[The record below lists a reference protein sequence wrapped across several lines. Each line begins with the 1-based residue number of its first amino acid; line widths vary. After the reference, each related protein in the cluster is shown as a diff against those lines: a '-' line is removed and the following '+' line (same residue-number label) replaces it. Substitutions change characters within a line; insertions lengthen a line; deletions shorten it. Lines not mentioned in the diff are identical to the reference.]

1 MKKVLIFSL
10 AYLPHVGGAE
20 LALKELTDRLD
31 EFEFHLLTLRFRAED
46 AAREKIGNVFVY
58 RIGFGSSA
66 LQKVLFV
73 PRALRAARILQRKHA
88 FDIWWAMMTYMV
100 LPIALLR
107 LSGTRVPYVLTLQD
121 GDSFT
126 HVFRRVRILPVVP
139 LLRYG
144 FRQAAAVSVLS
155 QYLATWAEHMGAAS
169 RVAVIPNGVAVERFA
184 GSQPRD
190 IQKKEGEFW
199 LITTSRLVHKNGL
212 DDVLRALVL
221 LPPSVH
227 FLILGAGPLESELK
241 WLVTEFKLVDR
252 VRFVG
257 YVPPAELPG
266 YLHACDAFIRPSRTE
281 GFGSSFV
288 EAMAAGLPVI
298 ATQEG
303 GIKDFLFD
311 ARRNP
316 NKKATGFAVDPDS
329 PEQIAEAVK
338 VIMTDPT
345 RVQQIREHAFALVR
359 EKYDWEVVTGQYRD
373 LFKRVS

>member
-31 EFEFHLLTLRFRAED
+31 DVEFHLLTLR
-46 AAREKIGNVFVY
+46 
-58 RIGFGSSA
+58 
-66 LQKVLFV
+66 
-73 PRALRAARILQRKHA
+73 LRAADAPQEKVGNVVVHRIGLGDSVLQKALFIPRA
-88 FDIWWAMMTYMV
+88 VRAAGALQQRYRFDMWWAMMTYMV

-107 LSGTRVPYVLTLQD
+107 LSGVPVPYVLTLQD
-121 GDSFT
+121 GDSYA
-126 HVFRRVRILPVVP
+126 HVFRRIRILPALP
-139 LLRYG
+139 LLWYG
-144 FRQAAAVSVLS
+144 FRHAAAVSVLS
-155 QYLATWAEHMGAAS
+155 QYLAEWAVRMGAGG
-169 RVAVIPNGVAVERFA
+169 RVHIIPNGVAVERFA
-184 GSQPRD
+184 GSQPRS
-190 IQKKEGEFW
+190 IGKKEGEFW

-221 LPPSVH
+221 LPTSVH
-227 FLILGAGPLESELK
+227 FLVLGAGPLEGELK
-241 WLVTEFKLVDR
+241 RLVEEFKLTVR
-252 VRFVG
+252 VRFIG
-257 YVPPAELPG
+257 YVPQAELPS

-316 NKKATGFAVDPDS
+316 GLPATGFAVDRDS
-329 PEQIAEAVK
+329 PEQIAAAVK
-338 VIMTDPT
+338 TIMTDQT
-345 RVQQIREHAFALVR
+345 RVQQVREHAFTLVR
-359 EKYDWEVVTGQYRD
+359 QKYDWDTIAGQYQE
-373 LFKRVS
+373 LFGRIA